1 MAAFK
6 FIALI
11 EVPPIHGIASSF
23 SLHWIQLSMRVD
35 NRYSWTVFVD
45 AQFFAINFIGTNSN
59 CLPRVVG
66 NFCEYFSLPLFV
78 LNRSSFFS
86 LSISF
91 SRNLDCSK
99 FSTIF
104 PLAICFTSATPHVQ
118 TDFHRIHS
126 ISVHLISILCMPTL
140 CDYWLHITHNCNDP
154 TATANIYFIQID
166 FKVAIVIAWLTAIL
180 MHGESVWFALCI
192 LNGICV

>member
-1 MAAFK
+1 MNSFCWCTLFCHQFYWNK
-6 FIALI
+6 FQLFTSRRWQFLWIFF
-11 EVPPIHGIASSF
+11 SSSIRF
-23 SLHWIQLSMRVD
+23 ESV
-35 NRYSWTVFVD
+35 VV
-45 AQFFAINFIGTNSN
+45 FFALYI
-59 CLPRVVG
+59 
-66 NFCEYFSLPLFV
+66 
-78 LNRSSFFS
+78 S
-86 LSISF
+86 LSLT
-91 SRNLDCSK
+91 LDCPK

-126 ISVHLISILCMPTL
+126 ISVHLISILCMLTL

-180 MHGESVWFALCI
+180 MHGESVWCALCI